1 MLRIGTRRSPLAM
14 WQASHVRNLL
24 LTNYPDLDI
33 ELVGISTQGD
43 RTLDMPLSSKG
54 GKGLFLKELQQA
66 LVEGQIDLAVHSMKD
81 VTVNQ
86 PAGLRIAAICER
98 EDPHDALVSTRYSEL
113 ADFPAGASV
122 GTCSLRRQCLLRFR
136 YPDLS
141 VMDLRGNVNTR
152 LQRLD
157 EGDFDGIILAAAG
170 LKRLGMEKRIRQI
183 IPADLML
190 PAVGQGAL
198 GVECREEDEQTNR
211 LLVKLDHPLTRVRVT
226 AERAVN
232 EGLDGGCHL
241 PVAAYAEVVGDR
253 LRVRGL
259 VGRPDGSTV
268 LTGEAQGI
276 LYQAEALGHRLAE
289 DLLKRGASRILEDF
303 DGS

>member
-1 MLRIGTRRSPLAM
+1 
-14 WQASHVRNLL
+14 
-24 LTNYPDLDI
+24 
-33 ELVGISTQGD
+33 
-43 RTLDMPLSSKG
+43 
-54 GKGLFLKELQQA
+54 
-66 LVEGQIDLAVHSMKD
+66 
-81 VTVNQ
+81 
-86 PAGLRIAAICER
+86 
-98 EDPHDALVSTRYSEL
+98 
-113 ADFPAGASV
+113 
-122 GTCSLRRQCLLRFR
+122 
-136 YPDLS
+136 
-141 VMDLRGNVNTR
+141 
-152 LQRLD
+152 
-157 EGDFDGIILAAAG
+157 
-170 LKRLGMEKRIRQI
+170 
-183 IPADLML
+183 ML